1 MFGGLWIR
9 MRFFHTALW
18 RDTRGAVLIYV
29 TVGLSVLLG
38 GAALVVDAGRL
49 YTMNSELQAAADAFA
64 LACAAELDRG
74 ADSHTRATLA
84 VNTLVANNDI
94 YSQNASSGIVAQAPI
109 FLSALPADSAALST
123 ATVSTDPTQTRFC
136 QVSVVAKTMDTYFI
150 RALTGQTSKT
160 TNAVAVAGFDQ
171 AVCEFTP
178 LFICNPYEFGGEF
191 ASIQA
196 AVADAGF
203 RRRLWKL
210 AVLGGSDTPSAG
222 NFGFLESPMGPG
234 AAQLADSL
242 AVSTPDTCF
251 IQTAVDTKTGAN
263 TGPVRT
269 AINVR
274 FDMYRG
280 NFNSKKNNSAYRPG
294 LNVRKDW
301 AGTPDCMGPNDSVT
315 NTPGTQMGLP
325 RDDCF
330 YPTDAAFPSAN
341 LAATDARMGTG
352 NWDFEA
358 YWTTNHAGAAP
369 FGWNNGDGNRPSR
382 YEVYRE
388 EIDSSIYTD
397 ASPDGETG
405 VSECYGGGVAPNDN
419 PDRRLLYAAVIN
431 CVANLGPGANT
442 DIPVEAWLKMFIT
455 EPVGSV
461 DGDPTNTKDAIYIE
475 VVDILEAGEDEQI
488 LRDIVQLYR

>member
-1 MFGGLWIR
+1 MPAL
-9 MRFFHTALW
+9 LW

-64 LACAAELDRG
+64 LACAAELDRA

-84 VNTLVANNDI
+84 VNTLVANKDT

-136 QVSVVAKTMDTYFI
+136 QVSVVAKTMDTYFVQ
-150 RALTGQTSKT
+150 AFANQSTKS
-160 TNAVAVAGFDQ
+160 TNAVAVAGFDS
-171 AVCEFTP
+171 AVCKFTP
-178 LFICNPYEFGGEF
+178 LFICNPFEFGDPGGIG
-191 ASIQA
+191 ASTIEQA
-196 AVADAGF
+196 VTLPSF
-203 RRRLWKL
+203 RRRLWML
-210 AVLGGSDTPSAG
+210 AVIGGADQPSAG

-234 AAQLADSL
+234 AAQLANSL
-242 AVSTPDTCF
+242 AVATPDTCF
-251 IQTAVDTKTGAN
+251 IENGVDTKTGAN

-280 NFNSKKNNSAYRPG
+280 SFNAKKNNAAYRPAM
-294 LNVRKDW
+294 NVRKGW
-301 AGTPDCMGPNDSVT
+301 SGTPDCMTANAVVT
-315 NTPGTQMGLP
+315 NNPPNIMGLP

-330 YPTDAAFPSAN
+330 DAADPAFPCAN

-358 YWTTNHAGAAP
+358 YWTTNHAFAAP

-388 EIDSSIYTD
+388 EIDSNIYTD

-405 VSECYGGGVAPNDN
+405 VPECYGGGVAPNDAL
-419 PDRRLLYAAVIN
+419 DRRILYAAVLN
-431 CVANLGPGANT
+431 CAADLGPGANT
-442 DIPVEAWLKMFIT
+442 DVPVEAWVKMFIA
-455 EPVGSV
+455 EPVSSV
-461 DGDPTNTKDAIYIE
+461 DGDPANTKDAIYIE
-475 VVDILEAGEDEQI
+475 IVDTLDAGEDDDV
-488 LRDIVQLYR
+488 LHDIVQLYR